1 MEKQA
6 AARRA
11 VECVESGMVLGLGS
25 GSTAAYAIR
34 MIGERVRRGLRVRG
48 IPTSLRSAEL
58 ARAEGIPLIS
68 FDEET
73 RIDLTIDGAD
83 EVTESLQLI
92 KGGGGALLR
101 EKIVASASA
110 RVLIIV
116 DSAKLVPVL
125 GRFPLPVEVLPFA
138 RPLVARW
145 LQEAGGEVRLRTAA
159 DGQPLVTDQGNHI
172 LDCRF
177 GLLADPGPLAAR
189 LRQIPGLIEHGL
201 FLDLASCAL
210 IGRGGRVET
219 IGAG

>member
-159 DGQPLVTDQGNHI
+159 AGQPLVTDQGNHI